1 MTMKVAISAAAVAI
15 VCAGCA
21 GNRGAAGSPGG
32 VEMKRIEG
40 TTVAIPRE
48 AGGIFAE
55 ITRHQ
60 AELKAAIQSNQL
72 SQASDHAAA
81 IRELASRIPQRATYE
96 SKSEVGTTV
105 QKISKATKEIQEASA
120 AGGKAEVEAQLAR
133 LDELI
138 QKMQADFRPL

>member
-1 MTMKVAISAAAVAI
+1 MKVAISTAAVAM

-21 GNRGAAGSPGG
+21 GYRGAAGSPGG
-32 VEMKRIEG
+32 VETKRVEE

-48 AGGIFAE
+48 ASGIFAE
-55 ITRHQ
+55 ITRHH
-60 AELKAAIQSNQL
+60 AELKASVQSNQL
-72 SQASDHAAA
+72 GQASDHAAA

-96 SKSEVGTTV
+96 SKPEIGTIA

-120 AGGKAEVEAQLAR
+120 AGSEADLQAQLAR